1 MSLRHASSLNNVRQS
16 SSSQMKGSEST
27 PNGTLSTNASNPGSK
42 MTEKQRLKR
51 EREQIK
57 LWTHPITTIK
67 YCALEI
73 STLFTIYKRSVM
85 NHKKTLSLLAIL
97 LVAFFSMWYI
107 PGKHQMYVEIIRKN
121 ALFVLYWVGLGVISS
136 IGLGTGLHTFILYLG
151 PHIASV
157 TLAAYECGSLDFP
170 SPPYP
175 DE

>member
-1 MSLRHASSLNNVRQS
+1 MSLRHSSSLSNERQS
-16 SSSQMKGSEST
+16 LSSQMKSSESSQ
-27 PNGTLSTNASNPGSK
+27 NGSFTSSSSSSSK
-42 MTEKQRLKR
+42 IPDKERLKR
-51 EREQIK
+51 ERENIK
-57 LWTHPITTIK
+57 LWTHPIMTIK
-67 YCALEI
+67 YCALEM
-73 STLFTIYKRSVM
+73 STLFTIYKRSIL
-85 NHKKTLSLLAIL
+85 NHKKTLSFIALL
-97 LVAFFSMWYI
+97 LVAFFSLWYI

-121 ALFVLYWVGLGVISS
+121 SLFGLYWVGLGLISS

>member
-1 MSLRHASSLNNVRQS
+1 
-16 SSSQMKGSEST
+16 
-27 PNGTLSTNASNPGSK
+27 
-42 MTEKQRLKR
+42 MTEKERLKR
-51 EREQIK
+51 ERENIK

-73 STLFTIYKRSVM
+73 STLFTIYKRSIL
-85 NHKKTLSLLAIL
+85 NHKKTLSFIALL

-107 PGKHQMYVEIIRKN
+107 PGKHQIYVEIIRKN